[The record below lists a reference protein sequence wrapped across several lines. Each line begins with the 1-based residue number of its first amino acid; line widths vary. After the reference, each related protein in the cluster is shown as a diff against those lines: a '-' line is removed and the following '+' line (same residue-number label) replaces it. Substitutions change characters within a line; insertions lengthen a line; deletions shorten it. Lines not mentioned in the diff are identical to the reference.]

1 MTNVLLIVAIIVGVG
16 LISTIAAIGL
26 RFRQF
31 SELLFDNPDVVSA
44 LETQK
49 EIYDATPK
57 DVSSMTKIE
66 LPRIEKDFPEFSW
79 PQWKKRCEN
88 QLLAYLEARSKQ
100 SISGNGVKA
109 AGFGAAL
116 KEQLRLEI
124 ESDIQAGKVERF
136 ENVNIHA
143 TEICR
148 YEKKSGICRIRIESS
163 IQYNHSLKEKEKTV
177 LTNKLEQAVYELEL
191 LYVQDADLAGK
202 YSAVVGFNCPNCGAP
217 IKVLGVRTC
226 PYCGTGIEP
235 INIRVWEL
243 QRIQPEQQ
251 AMKR

>member
-1 MTNVLLIVAIIVGVG
+1 MTNILLILAIIVGVG
-16 LISTIAAIGL
+16 LISTIAAVAF

-31 SELLFDNPDVVSA
+31 SDLLFGTPDVMRA
-44 LETQK
+44 IETQK
-49 EIYDATPK
+49 QIYDATPK

-79 PQWKKRCEN
+79 PQWKLRCQN
-88 QLLAYLEARSKQ
+88 QLLAYLEARSKR
-100 SISGNGVKA
+100 SLEGTGA

-124 ESDIQAGKVERF
+124 EADIQAGIEEGF
-136 ENVNIHA
+136 NNVSIHA
-143 TEICR
+143 TEISR
-148 YEKKSGICRIRIESS
+148 YEKKPGICRIRIESS
-163 IQYNHSLKEKEKTV
+163 IQFYHDLKVKESV
-177 LTNKLEQAVYELEL
+177 KLDNQIEQAVYELEL

-217 IKVLGVRTC
+217 IKILGVRTC

-243 QRIQPEQQ
+243 QRIQPEPP